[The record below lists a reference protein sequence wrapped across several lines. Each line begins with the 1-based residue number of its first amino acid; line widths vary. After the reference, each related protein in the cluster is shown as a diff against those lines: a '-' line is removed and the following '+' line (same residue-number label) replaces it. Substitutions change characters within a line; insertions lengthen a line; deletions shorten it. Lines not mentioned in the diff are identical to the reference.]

1 VNGNLIWTREVGAS
15 GGTTIGSGI
24 TVDSTF
30 DKNVY
35 ITGRT
40 NRAIS
45 GQTQSGDVDSF
56 VTKYTSDGD
65 LVNTIQFGAPGGT
78 TTQGFSIV
86 ANSICNCLYVTG
98 STNTLIFGS
107 QNNGI
112 VDYFLAKYDY
122 SLNLAW
128 GTQVGAL
135 DGYSVGT
142 GVDAD
147 AIGNGYITGYTT
159 VGISGQTQI
168 GDENYFIAKY
178 NSDGAL
184 QWGYQAGGVGGVTN
198 GFGIATTPLG
208 DSYITGIS
216 SVGVMGQS
224 LVGNTDYFVVSYVD
238 Q

>member
-1 VNGNLIWTREVGAS
+1 M
-15 GGTTIGSGI
+15 
-24 TVDSTF
+24 
-30 DKNVY
+30 
-35 ITGRT
+35 
-40 NRAIS
+40 
-45 GQTQSGDVDSF
+45 
-56 VTKYTSDGD
+56 
-65 LVNTIQFGAPGGT
+65 VNTIQFGNSGGT
-78 TTQGFSIV
+78 SRGISIV
-86 ANSICNCLYVTG
+86 ANSMCGCLYVTG
-98 STNTLIFGS
+98 STDTEIFGS
-107 QNNGI
+107 QNGR

-122 SLNLAW
+122 SLNRAW

-142 GVDAD
+142 GVGAD
-147 AIGNGYITGYTT
+147 EIGNGYITGYTT

-198 GFGIATTPLG
+198 AFGIATTPFG
-208 DSYITGIS
+208 NSYITGIS